1 MMPGG
6 IRLANHPN
14 DGVGIEPRRG
24 TPRRYK
30 RRGMVC
36 VDDGGGRGNLRVA
49 KTSPLQSGICGDAN
63 APCHKDQPFAHAGM
77 PLRAGL
83 QSIGCVFEN
92 YLPARGRPAL

>member
-49 KTSPLQSGICGDAN
+49 KTPPLQSGICEDAIVHRI
-63 APCHKDQPFAHAGM
+63 AFQTPSITIAAMRIPSM
-77 PLRAGL
+77 PN
-83 QSIGCVFEN
+83 V
-92 YLPARGRPAL
+92 